1 MSSAFLFIRLT
12 NVFGAPAGTR
22 LFCERWRY
30 NSKQY
35 TGSWDFP
42 GGAVVGTSAPSA
54 GECRFHPWSGNWDGT
69 CLTAKEQKQIHERLE
84 KMVHNKK
91 NLKKKFPVLKGLL
104 TGARQTRYIST
115 QYIRRKMRG
124 WRKQQACL
132 MEGCRRGRE
141 DPADP

>member
-1 MSSAFLFIRLT
+1 M
-12 NVFGAPAGTR
+12 
-22 LFCERWRY
+22 
-30 NSKQY
+30 K
-35 TGSWDFP
+35 D
-42 GGAVVGTSAPSA
+42 
-54 GECRFHPWSGNWDGT
+54 
-69 CLTAKEQKQIHERLE
+69 
-84 KMVHNKK
+84 
-91 NLKKKFPVLKGLL
+91 LKKWSTTKKILKFPVLKGLL